1 MQIAFIVLLCL
12 HVTFG
17 SLLGQQED
25 AQEESSQLIEEPR
38 SYFNKADNDH
48 LLEHSLWSN
57 KDFVLKKRNE
67 IPILSIHLQ
76 NDKHINDI
84 IENINQNVIAN
95 KNIDEVTKKRSLS
108 GDRELN
114 SFDTDF
120 DESDGS
126 EYKSHQAYDL
136 DEEDD
141 GDSDEDEVSGS
152 GESEGSGKKREIINI
167 NEDDIGFVTESGSGA
182 DDTDS
187 SELLDDSPPDQIDS
201 GSNDP
206 EDDSG
211 SSENVPEKTRLH
223 EAKVNIPNTH
233 YDSSRTKKNI
243 IPKPFKKN
251 SILKPHKTQKRQFIA
266 RPRFIVRNG
275 YVYMKAPPM
284 TQKTIV
290 TTHIPRPPMMLPYN
304 TFMHR
309 YRTGLLNGV
318 GMGRRNHYMLPQ
330 QQMYDSSDE
339 GGDVDDARFEESK
352 WKK

>member
-1 MQIAFIVLLCL
+1 MQIAFIVLLCF
-12 HVTFG
+12 HVIFG
-17 SLLGQQED
+17 SLLGQQEED
-25 AQEESSQLIEEPR
+25 QEESSQLIEEPR
-38 SYFNKADNDH
+38 SYFNKADNDQ

-57 KDFVLKKRNE
+57 KDFILKKRNE
-67 IPILSIHLQ
+67 IPILSINLQ

-84 IENINQNVIAN
+84 IENINHNVIAN
-95 KNIDEVTKKRSLS
+95 KNIGNIENVTKRHSLS
-108 GDRELN
+108 GDKELN
-114 SFDTDF
+114 SFDTNF
-120 DESDGS
+120 DNSDGS
-126 EYKSHQAYDL
+126 EYSNDKIYDS
-136 DEEDD
+136 DDEDD
-141 GDSDEDEVSGS
+141 DDNEEDEVSGS

-167 NEDDIGFVTESGSGA
+167 NEDDIGYVTDSGSGA

-187 SELLDDSPPDQIDS
+187 SELLDESPPDQIDS

-211 SSENVPEKTRLH
+211 SSENAPEKARLH
-223 EAKVNIPNTH
+223 EAKVNIPNTY

-243 IPKPFKKN
+243 IPKPFKKS
-251 SILKPHKTQKRQFIA
+251 SILKSHKTQKRQFIA

-318 GMGRRNHYMLPQ
+318 GMGRRNHYILPQ
-330 QQMYDSSDE
+330 QQMYDTSDE

-352 WKK
+352 